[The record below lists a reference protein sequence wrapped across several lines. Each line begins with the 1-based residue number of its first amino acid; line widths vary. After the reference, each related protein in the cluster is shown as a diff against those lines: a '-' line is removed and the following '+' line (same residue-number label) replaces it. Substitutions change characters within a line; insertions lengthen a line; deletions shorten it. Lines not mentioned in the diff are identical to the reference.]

1 MEKEIEQKIRRLT
14 PNQAAALS
22 TLILNPMSLSGIV
35 GKKGKGLG
43 GIMSALA
50 RNGLIQPIGREARQ
64 YRWEITD
71 EYLKR
76 SLKSDYRGVLKLLK
90 QIAR

>member
-1 MEKEIEQKIRRLT
+1 MEKEIEQKLRRLT
-14 PNQAAALS
+14 SNQAAALS
-22 TLILNPMSLSGIV
+22 ALILNPMSLSGTV

-43 GIMSALA
+43 GIMSALV

-64 YRWEITD
+64 YRWEIAD
-71 EYLKR
+71 DHLKR
-76 SLKSDYRGVLKLLK
+76 NLKSDYRAVIKLLK